1 MEVKSKDHYWI
12 KSGIINVLQNFSGV
26 FFGFAGFYI
35 LVRVLSKQDFGVWT
49 LFMSATTI
57 LEAIRSG
64 LIQNA
69 LVKYLSSADKSEHPV
84 IISASTVI
92 SFLVT
97 ITSIVAIVGFAPY
110 LSSVWE
116 SPQLINLLYIYI
128 LVFAF
133 SGILTQFNAVEQA
146 NLKYNGIF
154 INNLIRQSSF
164 FGFVLICYLTDFQV
178 KLVYLVWVQLCSVIL
193 STIVAYGFVREN
205 LKFSYSLDKPWLNKL
220 FGYGKYSFGTSVSSL
235 LSGTVDQMMLGALL
249 SPAASGAFNIA
260 VRITNLI
267 DIPGNAIAVV
277 VFPQSSRRM
286 EEEGKSAIKYLY
298 EKSVGTT
305 LALVLPGVL
314 FLYFFSDFVIHFI
327 AGEKYVDS
335 IPLLH
340 VTLLYCLL
348 IPYGRQ
354 FGTILDSIGKTRVT
368 FLVVVGTT
376 IINLG
381 LNYLLIVKYGVM
393 GAAYATLISNVVGFI
408 VAQVILK
415 KEVDVSLWN
424 TIIYLFRF
432 YPEFFGK
439 YIVPF
444 WQKFRSRS
452 DH

>member
-1 MEVKSKDHYWI
+1 
-12 KSGIINVLQNFSGV
+12 
-26 FFGFAGFYI
+26 
-35 LVRVLSKQDFGVWT
+35 
-49 LFMSATTI
+49 
-57 LEAIRSG
+57 
-64 LIQNA
+64 
-69 LVKYLSSADKSEHPV
+69 
-84 IISASTVI
+84 
-92 SFLVT
+92 
-97 ITSIVAIVGFAPY
+97 
-110 LSSVWE
+110 
-116 SPQLINLLYIYI
+116 
-128 LVFAF
+128 
-133 SGILTQFNAVEQA
+133 
-146 NLKYNGIF
+146 
-154 INNLIRQSSF
+154 
-164 FGFVLICYLTDFQV
+164 
-178 KLVYLVWVQLCSVIL
+178 
-193 STIVAYGFVREN
+193 
-205 LKFSYSLDKPWLNKL
+205 
-220 FGYGKYSFGTSVSSL
+220 
-235 LSGTVDQMMLGALL
+235 
-249 SPAASGAFNIA
+249 
-260 VRITNLI
+260 
-267 DIPGNAIAVV
+267 
-277 VFPQSSRRM
+277 M